1 MAITDSGQ
9 DQELAH
15 MNHLWGI
22 ISELSEQLSQN
33 RSLAVSLYGQADSVN
48 GQAVHGQTGFVLRRF
63 NLDKPKDVYESELER
78 MNVVMTEDNH
88 ALQQDNKQLNALIKE
103 YEQTLETVMSAF
115 RNRAREVQE
124 RELAV
129 IREFE
134 SRILSLQDEDSAKRL
149 AASTAQSESLARLSR
164 SFRQFMRSVGGEEV
178 DRPSPDDSPKTEDF
192 ESWSVASSSAELA
205 LERDC
210 ELARLEKEN
219 EELRRML
226 GMNMRD
232 SRAQSSNANEP
243 PTVPSHDNRT
253 VGTTLARAGSAGPYG
268 TLNNVRL
275 AG

>member
-1 MAITDSGQ
+1 VHSETVLYAP
-9 DQELAH
+9 L
-15 MNHLWGI
+15 
-22 ISELSEQLSQN
+22 ISFVVPYCYQLSNFQ
-33 RSLAVSLYGQADSVN
+33 
-48 GQAVHGQTGFVLRRF
+48 
-63 NLDKPKDVYESELER
+63 
-78 MNVVMTEDNH
+78 
-88 ALQQDNKQLNALIKE
+88 
-103 YEQTLETVMSAF
+103 
-115 RNRAREVQE
+115 REVQE

-178 DRPSPDDSPKTEDF
+178 DRPSSDSPKTEDF

-226 GMNMRD
+226 GMDMRD
-232 SRAQSSNANEP
+232 SGTQSSNANEP
-243 PTVPSHDNRT
+243 PTTVPSHDNRT
-253 VGTTLARAGSAGPYG
+253 IGTILVRTSSTGPH
-268 TLNNVRL
+268 TLNHGRL
-275 AG
+275 VG

>member
-1 MAITDSGQ
+1 MHS
-9 DQELAH
+9 
-15 MNHLWGI
+15 
-22 ISELSEQLSQN
+22 
-33 RSLAVSLYGQADSVN
+33 
-48 GQAVHGQTGFVLRRF
+48 
-63 NLDKPKDVYESELER
+63 
-78 MNVVMTEDNH
+78 
-88 ALQQDNKQLNALIKE
+88 
-103 YEQTLETVMSAF
+103 ETVLYAPSISF
-115 RNRAREVQE
+115 VVPYRYQPSIFQREVQE

-164 SFRQFMRSVGGEEV
+164 SFRQLMRTVGGEEA
-178 DRPSPDDSPKTEDF
+178 DRPSSDDSPKTEDF
-192 ESWSVASSSAELA
+192 ESWSVASSAELA

-226 GMNMRD
+226 GVDMRD

-243 PTVPSHDNRT
+243 PTTVPSHDNRN
-253 VGTTLARAGSAGPYG
+253 VGTTLARGGSAGPYG

-275 AG
+275 VG